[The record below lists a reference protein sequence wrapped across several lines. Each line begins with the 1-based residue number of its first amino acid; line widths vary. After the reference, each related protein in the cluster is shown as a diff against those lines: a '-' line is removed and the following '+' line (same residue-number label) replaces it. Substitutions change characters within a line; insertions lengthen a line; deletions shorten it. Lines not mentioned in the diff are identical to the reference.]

1 MVRKKVGKVVMPIK
15 VHALHPKLFRGLAF
29 MEMAQDK
36 ANELDGVVKTLAP
49 PRSSGVPSELISAL
63 PWAESTA
70 SPRRNCAT

>member
-36 ANELDGVVKTLAP
+36 ANELDWVVKTL
-49 PRSSGVPSELISAL
+49 V
-63 PWAESTA
+63 
-70 SPRRNCAT
+70 